1 MTIEQILQEVALMP
15 APTRAYIAEKILE
28 MIDAEEQINL
38 SPEWISL
45 IGERISDID
54 AGVVQMVTADKVM
67 KQIWSEL
74 R

>member
-15 APTRAYIAEKILE
+15 APTRAFIAEKILE

-45 IGERISDID
+45 IQKRVSDIE
-54 AGVVQMVTADKVM
+54 AGEVQMVKAEEVM
-67 KQIWSEL
+67 KQVWSEL
-74 R
+74 K

>member
-45 IGERISDID
+45 IEERVSDID
-54 AGVVQMVTADKVM
+54 TGVVQMVKADDVM

-74 R
+74 K

>member
-45 IGERISDID
+45 IEKRVLDID
-54 AGVVQMVTADKVM
+54 AGVVQMVEADEVM
-67 KQIWSEL
+67 NQIWSEL

>member
-15 APTRAYIAEKILE
+15 APTRAFIAEKILE

-45 IGERISDID
+45 IQKRVLDIEAGE
-54 AGVVQMVTADKVM
+54 VQMVGAEEVM

>member
-45 IGERISDID
+45 IENRVADID
-54 AGVVQMVTADKVM
+54 AGVVQMVKADDVM

-74 R
+74 K

>member
-45 IGERISDID
+45 IENRVADID
-54 AGVVQMVTADKVM
+54 AGVVQMVKADDAM

-74 R
+74 K

>member
-28 MIDAEEQINL
+28 MIDAEEQIHL

-45 IGERISDID
+45 IENRVADID
-54 AGVVQMVTADKVM
+54 AGVVQMVKADDVM

-74 R
+74 K

>member
-28 MIDAEEQINL
+28 MIDAEEQIHL

-45 IGERISDID
+45 IENRVADID
-54 AGVVQMVTADKVM
+54 AGVVQMVKADDVM

-74 R
+74 N

>member
-45 IGERISDID
+45 IEERISDID

-74 R
+74 K

>member
-45 IGERISDID
+45 IEERVSDID
-54 AGVVQMVTADKVM
+54 SGVVQMVQADDVM

>member
-45 IGERISDID
+45 IKERVSDID
-54 AGVVQMVTADKVM
+54 AGVVQMVKADDAM

>member
-1 MTIEQILQEVALMP
+1 MTIEQMLQEVALMP

-28 MIDAEEQINL
+28 MIDAEEQIDL

-45 IGERISDID
+45 IEERVSDID
-54 AGVVQMVTADKVM
+54 DGVVQMVKADDVM

-74 R
+74 K

>member
-28 MIDAEEQINL
+28 MIDAEEQIDL

-45 IGERISDID
+45 IEERVSDID
-54 AGVVQMVTADKVM
+54 DGVVQMVKADDVM

-74 R
+74 K

>member
-28 MIDAEEQINL
+28 MIDAEEQIHL

-45 IGERISDID
+45 IENRVADID
-54 AGVVQMVTADKVM
+54 AGVVQMVKADDAM

-74 R
+74 K

>member
-28 MIDAEEQINL
+28 MIDAEGQINL

-45 IGERISDID
+45 IEERVSDID
-54 AGVVQMVTADKVM
+54 DSLVQMVKADDVM

-74 R
+74 K